1 MSDNR
6 NAVLVDWGTSS
17 FRLWLVDREGRIA
30 GRRSSNEGMRVALEK
45 GFDGI
50 LESHL
55 AALGAPADAPAL
67 VCGMAGAKGAWAE
80 AGYIDLPANLEG
92 VAQRATAVPG
102 ASRNVFILPG
112 LAKRDP
118 ACADVI
124 RGEET
129 MVLGAS
135 LKAGSEAGER
145 LYCQP
150 GTHSK
155 WISMT
160 GSTVSDFRTY
170 MTGEL
175 FDAISNHTIIRQSV
189 ESADAEPAFAADGP
203 FGDAIRAAGAQPER
217 FTNLLFGIRGS
228 AILFGARADESR
240 ETLSGI
246 LIGMELAGELKQR
259 GNDAAV
265 ALIASG
271 VLNQCYEAAFTALGV
286 SYRTHDAE
294 ELVLAGLGRA
304 AQTLGL
310 LDDAP
315 AIG

>member
-17 FRLWLVDREGRIA
+17 FRLWLVDRAGRIA
-30 GRRSSNEGMRVALEK
+30 GRRTSNEGMRVAVEK

-55 AALGAPADAPAL
+55 AALGAPADAPAI

-80 AGYIDLPANLEG
+80 AGYIDLPADLAG
-92 VAQRATAVPG
+92 VAQRAISVPG

-118 ACADVI
+118 AVADVI

-129 MVLGAS
+129 MMLGAS
-135 LKAGSEAGER
+135 LITGGAGER

-175 FDAISNHTIIRQSV
+175 FDAISNHTIISQSV
-189 ESADAEPAFAADGP
+189 ESADAEPSFAADGP
-203 FGDAIRAAGAQPER
+203 FGDAVRAASAQPER

-228 AILFGARADESR
+228 AILFGAGTDKSR
-240 ETLSGI
+240 ETLSGL

-259 GNDAAV
+259 RNDV
-265 ALIASG
+265 PVDLIASG
-271 VLNQCYEAAFTALGV
+271 VLRKCYEAAFTALGV

-310 LDDAP
+310 LDAAP
-315 AIG
+315 QS

>member
-1 MSDNR
+1 MSENQKT
-6 NAVLVDWGTSS
+6 ALVDWGTSS
-17 FRLWLVDREGRIA
+17 FRLWLVDRAGRVA
-30 GRRSSNEGMRVALEK
+30 GRRSSDEGMRVALEK
-45 GFDGI
+45 GFDAI

-55 AALGAPADAPAL
+55 AALGAASDTPAL

-80 AGYIDLPANLEG
+80 AGYIDLPAKLDG
-92 VAQRATAVPG
+92 LAGQAITVPG
-102 ASRNVFILPG
+102 ASRKVFILPG

-118 ACADVI
+118 AAADVI

-129 MVLGAS
+129 MLFGAS
-135 LKAGSEAGER
+135 LKAGGGGAGR

-160 GSTVSDFRTY
+160 GSEVHDFRTY

-189 ESADAEPAFAADGP
+189 GSAEAEPMFAPDGP
-203 FGDAIRAAGAQPER
+203 FGDAVRAASSRPER

-228 AILFGARADESR
+228 AILFGANADISR
-240 ETLSGI
+240 ETLSGY
-246 LIGMELAGELKQR
+246 LIGMELAGEVKQR
-259 GNDAAV
+259 AAQDPV
-265 ALIASG
+265 FLIASG
-271 VLNQCYEAAFTALGV
+271 VLKKCYEGAFTALNV
-286 SYRTHDAE
+286 SYQTHDAE

-310 LDDAP
+310 IDAVLEVS
-315 AIG
+315 